1 VKRKGVVARRGP
13 KEAWSIDHV
22 EVFDLQLGAFIA
34 PLEPPRGPPPNAGLS
49 LTPDASQ
56 LLVADFGAQSVYV
69 LILIPALAS
78 PRRWVVFL
86 ASQARDLHGWRRPAH
101 KQLLSV

>member
-1 VKRKGVVARRGP
+1 MRQRVYLTN
-13 KEAWSIDHV
+13 IDHV

-34 PLEPPRGPPPNAGLS
+34 PLEPPGGPPPNAGLRGLS

-69 LILIPALAS
+69 LNPDTGSGITTAVGGSWLRKLGTFAGGGDQHTNS
-78 PRRWVVFL
+78 FCR
-86 ASQARDLHGWRRPAH
+86 SEC
-101 KQLLSV
+101 